1 VPQPREGDSEVTEW
15 THCRFSSVA
24 GVWGVSSRTIA
35 FRRNQQRVQSGVA
48 ARLDAGLEVLEP
60 GAGSRHPPAE
70 FLASPGTLGRIGV
83 DDGAVAEDPAV
94 HHQA

>member
-1 VPQPREGDSEVTEW
+1 ME
-15 THCRFSSVA
+15 HCAGIFATAASLLGRTTGGSATIRPAIGGALSHPGLLLSS
-24 GVWGVSSRTIA
+24 
-35 FRRNQQRVQSGVA
+35 
-48 ARLDAGLEVLEP
+48 LLLEVLEP

-70 FLASPGTLGRIGV
+70 FFASPGTLGRIGV

>member
-1 VPQPREGDSEVTEW
+1 MPRKGRSFRRMSE
-15 THCRFSSVA
+15 A
-24 GVWGVSSRTIA
+24 GVRRALLVSSEPTEHLRA
-35 FRRNQQRVQSGVA
+35 CRVQAKPPERLAGVA
-48 ARLDAGLEVLEP
+48 AGLDAGLEVLEP